1 LLIKISGAS
10 QIQARNIYCYCF
22 DRDEKPLLIHFIMF
36 LLSEYYREMYA
47 PFRGYLVLGQY
58 AKRDLDVKAHT
69 SAGLTEAQ
77 HL

>member
-1 LLIKISGAS
+1 
-10 QIQARNIYCYCF
+10 
-22 DRDEKPLLIHFIMF
+22 MF